1 MNTQQ
6 IDTETIAYL
15 AAQEAAMA
23 IAEAM
28 VVLPAADE
36 DDDTYDLEL
45 YGDDSWELNLD
56 GDEFGPIGSRYVRV

>member
-1 MNTQQ
+1 MTNTE
-6 IDTETIAYL
+6 IDFETTAYL

-23 IAEAM
+23 IAEAG
-28 VVLPAADE
+28 VILPAADE